1 MARRPSFFLPRANEG
16 GATHHALAYFSIHTI
31 GDLLNLDINYLPKF
45 CGIKQLHK
53 AAQTNILSGTSPHL
67 PIDHRKAQHAY
78 ESKYDDKW
86 EAMLALQKLP
96 RDSGKTRQRNRC
108 ALTGRPH
115 GYYRKFGLSRNKLRE
130 VILKGQAP
138 GVVKASW

>member
-1 MARRPSFFLPRANEG
+1 MAKKSMVAREVKRAK
-16 GATHHALAYFSIHTI
+16 
-31 GDLLNLDINYLPKF
+31 LNKRLQAKRDVLTEIVSN
-45 CGIKQLHK
+45 Q
-53 AAQTNILSGTSPHL
+53 QSE
-67 PIDHRKAQHAY
+67 Y
-78 ESKYDDKW
+78 EEKW
-86 EAMLALQKLP
+86 NAMIALQKLP